1 MKNVVIDMI
10 SQLRVFLDTQ
20 DVQSSLPLQY
30 MKESLGEKSRVL
42 LNDPHYFFIFMLSTI
57 FGVLVY
63 YRATVDEILPTIVL
77 SLIWILFWK
86 NTDHKGRIF
95 LVIASVFGYVH
106 ELLGVRYGY
115 FTYLGG
121 FIGGSP
127 IWLIPGYGTIFWSSY
142 NLWEVF
148 EKAYSGKEWFRYT
161 NVFILASLAVLIAV
175 DHVVFDLA
183 LKPFSI
189 LAKFTLAF
197 MLFRNFQGI
206 RLAYFVAFFTV
217 LTELTGEII
226 GTWSHPEFSLISLMA
241 GYVFLLWVC
250 LTIDEF
256 SKGRISRNGK
266 EVLAGFVLTTFYIF
280 LLLGFISV

>member
-1 MKNVVIDMI
+1 MKNIVIDMI
-10 SQLRVFLDTQ
+10 SQLKIFLDTQ
-20 DVQSSLPLQY
+20 DLTNPLPLQY
-30 MKESLGEKSRVL
+30 IKGSIEEKSRML

-57 FGVLVY
+57 FGVLIY
-63 YRATVDEILPTIVL
+63 YRATVDEIMPTIVL
-77 SLIWILFWK
+77 SLLWMLFWK
-86 NTDHKGRIF
+86 NTDQKGRIF
-95 LVIASVFGYVH
+95 LIIASLFGYVH

-121 FIGGSP
+121 AIGGSP

-142 NLWEVF
+142 NLWEIF
-148 EKAYSGKEWFRYT
+148 EKTYSEKKWFRST
-161 NVFILASLAVLIAV
+161 NIFIPVSLAVLITV
-175 DHVVFDLA
+175 DHMVFDLA
-183 LKPFSI
+183 LKPVSI

-197 MLFRNFQGI
+197 MLFRNFQEI

-250 LTIDEF
+250 LTINDL
-256 SKGRISRNGK
+256 SNGRISRSRK
-266 EVLAGFVLTTFYIF
+266 EVLAGSVLTTFYIF

>member
-1 MKNVVIDMI
+1 MI
-10 SQLRVFLDTQ
+10 SQLKVFLDTQ
-20 DVQSSLPLQY
+20 SLRNPLQLGD
-30 MKESLGEKSRVL
+30 MKVSLEEKSRIL
-42 LNDPHYFFIFMLSTI
+42 LNTPHYFFIFMLSTI
-57 FGVLVY
+57 FGVLIY
-63 YRATVDEILPTIVL
+63 YRTTVDEFLPMAVL
-77 SLIWILFWK
+77 SLLWILFWK
-86 NTDHKGRIF
+86 NTDQKGRIF

-142 NLWEVF
+142 NLWEIF
-148 EKAYSGKEWFRYT
+148 EKDYSEKKWFSLT
-161 NVFILASLAVLIAV
+161 NILIPVSLAVLIAI
-175 DHVVFDLA
+175 DHMVFDLS
-183 LKPFSI
+183 LKPISI
-189 LAKFTLAF
+189 LMKFTLAF

-217 LTELTGEII
+217 LTELTGEIL

-250 LTIDEF
+250 LTIDGF
-256 SKGRISRNGK
+256 SKGTISRNTK
-266 EVLAGFVLTTFYIF
+266 EVVAGSVLTTFYIF